1 MDFLL
6 SKGAYKWLLDIE
18 RIYINHEKI
27 LNRGWEMYNVGMK
40 FLYVPL
46 EKKIEHV
53 QKLIGLNNIY
63 EYFVQVGTYRTW
75 KTWS

>member
-40 FLYVPL
+40 FLYAPL
-46 EKKIEHV
+46 EKKD
-53 QKLIGLNNIY
+53 
-63 EYFVQVGTYRTW
+63 RTCSKIDW
-75 KTWS
+75 FEQYL